1 MRANAI
7 HFINDAGTLLRF
19 DGVQLTPLKS
29 IKERDAACCAVV
41 PLAALRTHGV
51 RIDKEISPEKL
62 EIQTEMSMYEEAGL
76 NAEVAYKIASLPID
90 LPAAGERYIES
101 YAVESGYLR
110 ERFGKTV
117 SKISHLD
124 WIVPAFLRYEA
135 LYAFE
140 KIERRNDLFIYLG
153 ETESYAVMFK
163 DGHYISHR
171 SIMNLT
177 ELAQKVD
184 VDLPT
189 LRTMLVQKGLESE
202 RYEPADFLKM
212 STLQQELSKVAE
224 RIAHAIS
231 HKRGIFGFDHVDR
244 FYLDF
249 DGSAIPGFLEIFANY
264 GFDAAKY
271 LTLPQLE
278 GIERAQHDDALCAL
292 YLLGIVQGRC
302 HGANLSIFERR
313 PPFYQTHGGLFFAT
327 LAASAL
333 LALAYPLYALYTL
346 EGLEERSM
354 QLEAQVSTM
363 ESMGKKLQEKLKSVR
378 EERDALVLEER
389 RIHEQIE
396 SFALLVD
403 ALSAQRVTT
412 RQRQVMMEDINAAL
426 ARYKL
431 SSKLMECNATQ
442 SCRVQLISEYQK
454 RDDIAK
460 FMKQLLERGYRHV
473 ATREIRRDE
482 HIYESMIEVAR

>member
-1 MRANAI
+1 MRENAI
-7 HFINDAGTLLRF
+7 HFINDVGALLRF
-19 DGVQLTPLKS
+19 DGVNLTPLKA

-41 PLAALRTHGV
+41 PLGALRTHGV
-51 RIDKEISPEKL
+51 RIDKEIAPEKL

-76 NAEVAYKIASLPID
+76 NAEIAYKIASVSID
-90 LPAAGERYIES
+90 LPIAGERYIES
-101 YAVESGYLR
+101 YAVESAYLQ
-110 ERFGKTV
+110 ERFGKIV

-140 KIERRNDLFIYLG
+140 KIKRRNDLFIYLG

-163 DGHYISHR
+163 EGRYISHR
-171 SIMNLT
+171 SIMSLG

-189 LRTMLVQKGLESE
+189 LRAMLIQKGVESE

-224 RIAHAIS
+224 RVAHAIS

-244 FYLDF
+244 FFLDF
-249 DGSAIPGFLEIFANY
+249 DGAAIPGFLEIFANY
-264 GFDAAKY
+264 GFDAAQC
-271 LTLPQLE
+271 LMLPDLA
-278 GIERAQHDDALCAL
+278 GIDPAQRYDALCAL

-313 PPFYQTHGGLFFAT
+313 PPFYKTHAGLFFAT

-346 EGLEERSM
+346 EGLEERS
-354 QLEAQVSTM
+354 QALKAQVSTM
-363 ESMGKKLQEKLKSVR
+363 EAMSKKLQEKLKSVR
-378 EERDALVLEER
+378 EERDALALEER
-389 RIHEQIE
+389 RIHEEIE

-403 ALSAQRVTT
+403 ALAAQRDQT
-412 RQRQVMMEDINAAL
+412 RQRQVMMEEINRAL
-426 ARYKL
+426 ERYRL
-431 SSKLMECNATQ
+431 SSRWMECNATR
-442 SCRVQLISEYQK
+442 SCRVQIISEYQK

-460 FMKQLLERGYRHV
+460 FMKQLLERGYRRV
-473 ATREIRRDE
+473 ETREIRRDE